1 MSAVEHNIFS
11 LIVYFPLPSFTPEMS
26 LYLKWIVSEDLLDST
41 GNSAQ
46 CYTAAWM
53 GGESGENVI
62 CICMAESLHCTPKT
76 VTTLF
81 FNWLYPNTK

>member
-26 LYLKWIVSEDLLDST
+26 LCLKWIISEDLLDST

-46 CYTAAWM
+46 CYVAAWM
-53 GGESGENVI
+53 GGESGKNVI

-76 VTTLF
+76 VTTLCF
-81 FNWLYPNTK
+81 SWLYPNTK